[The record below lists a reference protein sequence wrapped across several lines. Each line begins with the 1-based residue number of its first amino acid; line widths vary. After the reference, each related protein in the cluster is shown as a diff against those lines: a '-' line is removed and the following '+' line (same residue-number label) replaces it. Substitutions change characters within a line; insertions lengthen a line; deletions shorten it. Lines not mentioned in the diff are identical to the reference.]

1 MITTPRMTVIVCAG
15 VLTLQNLAVGQVIR
29 PVKDGTIVDG
39 GVHGPFDGVPDYADW
54 YFNQSSFEG
63 SITLSRGD
71 AGTGLEHRVVW
82 EYNLRTVIIDPPVTA
97 TLTVTIRGARIFP
110 LPDVDVHVYAYPAD
124 LQETLADFDA
134 GPTSLQGSIMIIPYQ
149 DPTEYTLDVSG
160 VVNTALSSGEDRVA
174 FRFQVDPS
182 TPEDTNQAFIDAID
196 SDPTTKPFLTITE
209 ASAYPGDH
217 DADGDVD
224 GADYL
229 AFSDC
234 LSGPGEAVDLDCH
247 GFDFDND
254 TDVDYFDYAA
264 FAGYFTGP

>member
-1 MITTPRMTVIVCAG
+1 MITTRRITVIVCAG
-15 VLTLQNLAVGQVIR
+15 VLTLQSLAAGQVIR

-39 GVHGPFDGVPDYADW
+39 GVHGPFDGVPDFADW

-71 AGTGLEHRVVW
+71 GGTGLDHRVVW
-82 EYNLRTVIIDPPVTA
+82 EYNLSTVTIDPPVTA

-124 LQETLADFDA
+124 LQERLADFDA
-134 GPTSLQGSIMIIPYQ
+134 GPTSLQGSITIRPYQ
-149 DPTEYTLDVSG
+149 DPREYTLDVSG
-160 VVNTALSSGEDRVA
+160 VVNTALSSGDDRVA
-174 FRFQVDPS
+174 FRFQIDPN
-182 TPEDTNQAFIDAID
+182 TREDTNQAFIDAID

-209 ASAYPGDH
+209 AAAYPGDH

-224 GADYL
+224 NADYL

-234 LSGPGEAVDLDCH
+234 LSDPDVAAGPGCS

-254 TDVDYFDYAA
+254 RDVDYFDYAA
-264 FAGYFTGP
+264 FASYFTGP